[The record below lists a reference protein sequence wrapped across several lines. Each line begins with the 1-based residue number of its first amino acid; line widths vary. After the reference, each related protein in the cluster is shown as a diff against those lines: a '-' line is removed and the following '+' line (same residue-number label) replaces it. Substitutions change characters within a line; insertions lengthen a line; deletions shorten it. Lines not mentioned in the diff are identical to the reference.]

1 MPKLPHSTDWYKLAR
16 AQAALGAM
24 GAPVGAGVLA
34 RHLSTYSEKDIQATL
49 DDVTYQEF
57 AEQFK
62 RRRFG
67 LWAESLAKSG
77 VEIQQLMKAIGFKAM
92 LAVEDLLDSDDE
104 KVRTAAA
111 RLAFD
116 FNPEL
121 ERPVQRHEIVNRF
134 SADELQQA
142 RDIVNKLKKPK
153 VTLPEMPDGESTIN

>member
-1 MPKLPHSTDWYKLAR
+1 MPKLPNPTDWYKLAK
-16 AQAALGAM
+16 AQAALESM
-24 GAPVGAGVLA
+24 GASSDPEVLA
-34 RHLSTYSEKDIQATL
+34 RHLPYQERDIRATL
-49 DDVTYQEF
+49 DDPTYQEF
-57 AEQFK
+57 SDQYS

-67 LWAESLAKSG
+67 LWAEALSKSG
-77 VEIQQLMKAIGFKAM
+77 AEIQQLMKSIGFKAM
-92 LAVEDLLDSDDE
+92 MVVEELLDSEDE
-104 KVRTAAA
+104 KVQTAAA

-153 VTLPEMPDGESTIN
+153 LPELPDGESSIN